1 MRSEWRIRA
10 LSDVLEEVI
19 DYRGK
24 TPKKMGGDW
33 TNTGYRVFSAKHI
46 KTGRTVKEA
55 EIRTV
60 SQEVYD
66 KWMQIEV
73 ERGDIILT
81 SEAPF
86 GEALHWD
93 SDEKIVLGQRLYG
106 LRADSAVINSKF
118 LYYTVIGHH
127 FQQQL
132 SARSTGT
139 TVRGLRQPEL
149 LKCTVPVPSL
159 ATQTAI
165 ADTLSCLDA
174 KIEMNNK
181 INENLEAQA
190 QAIFKSWFVDFEP
203 FQDGEFV
210 ESELGLIPEGWH
222 VKSLS
227 EIVASTIAGD
237 WGKAEPEGNHTAKV
251 YCIRGADIP
260 DVQWGNKGKMPTRYT
275 LPKNIESKRLQSG
288 NLVVEIS
295 GGSPTQSTG
304 RVVKISDYLLG
315 RYDADMICTNFCRA
329 LSVEPPYSTFLYRY
343 WLHMYDLGIMFG
355 YENGTTGIKNFDLP
369 SFLKNTLIALPPN
382 EVLEEYNGAM
392 DVFEARVYGNGLESE
407 VLSTLRDTLLP
418 KLMSGEIEVPV
429 D

>member
-86 GEALHWD
+86 GEALYWD

-139 TVRGLRQPEL
+139 TVRGLRQPDL

-210 ESELGLIPEGWH
+210 ESELGLIPEGWEVCRLEDFMFFQEGPGIRH
-222 VKSLS
+222 WQFVEKDGTPFINIRCIQGQDLDLKTANMVSREEANGRYSHFLVKEWDILM
-227 EIVASTIAGD
+227 ST
-237 WGKAEPEGNHTAKV
+237 
-251 YCIRGADIP
+251 
-260 DVQWGNKGKMPTRYT
+260 
-275 LPKNIESKRLQSG
+275 SG
-288 NLVVEIS
+288 
-295 GGSPTQSTG
+295 T
-304 RVVKISDYLLG
+304 LG
-315 RYDADMICTNFCRA
+315 RYAIVRKDHLPLCMNTSVIRFFPKHDFEHYSYTYGYITSWEFSTHLVEKGSGSVQLNFGPTH
-329 LSVEPPYSTFLYRY
+329 LKQISLV
-343 WLHMYDLGIMFG
+343 
-355 YENGTTGIKNFDLP
+355 KP
-369 SFLKNTLIALPPN
+369 SE
-382 EVLEEYNGAM
+382 EVLRSYHEL
-392 DVFEARVYGNGLESE
+392 VFPMIKKTVQLRHQNSMLAA
-407 VLSTLRDTLLP
+407 LRDTLLP

>member
-1 MRSEWRIRA
+1 MRSEWKYEKLGDLASINKESYSKKEDWKYVNYLDTGNVTKGIIDEIVYIDLEKERLPSRA
-10 LSDVLEEVI
+10 RRKVSRNDIVYSTVRPNHEHYGIIKHPVSNMLVS
-19 DYRGK
+19 
-24 TPKKMGGDW
+24 
-33 TNTGYRVFSAKHI
+33 TGFV
-46 KTGRTVKEA
+46 T
-55 EIRTV
+55 
-60 SQEVYD
+60 
-66 KWMQIEV
+66 
-73 ERGDIILT
+73 
-81 SEAPF
+81 
-86 GEALHWD
+86 
-93 SDEKIVLGQRLYG
+93 
-106 LRADSAVINSKF
+106 
-118 LYYTVIGHH
+118 
-127 FQQQL
+127 L
-132 SARSTGT
+132 SARDELDPFYLYYFLS
-139 TVRGLRQPEL
+139 QPNITDYL
-149 LKCTVPVPSL
+149 
-159 ATQTAI
+159 QAI
-165 ADTLSCLDA
+165 AEQRVSTYPALHVSDVSNLSVSVPPLIAQRAIAATLSCLDT
-174 KIEMNNK
+174 KIELNNK

-203 FQDGEFV
+203 FQDGKFI

-222 VKSLS
+222 VKPLS
-227 EIVASTIAGD
+227 VIVASTIAGD

-369 SFLKNTLIALPPN
+369 SFLMNTLIALPPN

>member
-86 GEALHWD
+86 GEALYWD

-139 TVRGLRQPEL
+139 TVRGLRQPDL

-165 ADTLSCLDA
+165 AAPLVLDIAFLLFRIPVCL
-174 KIEMNNK
+174 KFRWLYRQTPITYCSQNFM
-181 INENLEAQA
+181 IC
-190 QAIFKSWFVDFEP
+190 AIFYTWPLMSFP
-203 FQDGEFV
+203 
-210 ESELGLIPEGWH
+210 
-222 VKSLS
+222 SL
-227 EIVASTIAGD
+227 
-237 WGKAEPEGNHTAKV
+237 PM
-251 YCIRGADIP
+251 DIP
-260 DVQWGNKGKMPTRYT
+260 TTSRLRLWSSARRVQ
-275 LPKNIESKRLQSG
+275 
-288 NLVVEIS
+288 
-295 GGSPTQSTG
+295 
-304 RVVKISDYLLG
+304 
-315 RYDADMICTNFCRA
+315 F
-329 LSVEPPYSTFLYRY
+329 
-343 WLHMYDLGIMFG
+343 
-355 YENGTTGIKNFDLP
+355 
-369 SFLKNTLIALPPN
+369 
-382 EVLEEYNGAM
+382 
-392 DVFEARVYGNGLESE
+392 
-407 VLSTLRDTLLP
+407 
-418 KLMSGEIEVPV
+418 
-429 D
+429 

>member
-1 MRSEWRIRA
+1 MRSEWQIRA
-10 LSDVLEEVI
+10 LSDVLEAVI

-33 TNTGYRVFSAKHI
+33 TSTGYRVFSAKHI

-60 SQEVYD
+60 SQKVYD

-149 LKCTVPVPSL
+149 FKCTVPVPSF

-174 KIEMNNK
+174 KIELNNK

-190 QAIFKSWFVDFEP
+190 QAVFKSWFVDFEP

-210 ESELGLIPEGWH
+210 ESELGLIPEGWR
-222 VKSLS
+222 VGLLGEFIELS
-227 EIVASTIAGD
+227 SGKRPEK
-237 WGKAEPEGNHTAKV
+237 KAEIASFETP
-251 YCIRGADIP
+251 IPILGASKIM
-260 DVQWGNKGKMPTRYT
+260 GYT
-275 LPKNIESKRLQSG
+275 DSVLFDEPI
-288 NLVVEIS
+288 LV
-295 GGSPTQSTG
+295 TG
-304 RVVKISDYLLG
+304 RVGTHGVIQRHDSKCWPSD
-315 RYDADMICTNFCRA
+315 
-329 LSVEPPYSTFLYRY
+329 
-343 WLHMYDLGIMFG
+343 
-355 YENGTTGIKNFDLP
+355 
-369 SFLKNTLIALPPN
+369 NTLVTPCVRI
-382 EVLEEYNGAM
+382 VVVGSSVKY
-392 DVFEARVYGNGLESE
+392 S
-407 VLSTLRDTLLP
+407 
-418 KLMSGEIEVPV
+418 
-429 D
+429 